1 MGFASGSVTFRR
13 YKIENWKHQNID
25 DAFIE
30 ALMTCAFGRY
40 QLAHDESTQI
50 GWVTPQHVLDAEFAG
65 EKIAAG
71 RFAHF
76 AMRLDRNTVPAA
88 IKRSYFEIER
98 IAALDASGRDFLN
111 KRELKEAREA
121 ASRRA
126 EKEAR
131 SGAFRRINAYP
142 IVVDLEK
149 AMVYFGNASNGV
161 NEHMQRL
168 FVDTFDVQLI
178 PLNTHTLA
186 MSMADFDGK
195 MRSLEDAKPSHWVS
209 IPDGADA
216 EFHGLDPS
224 DCGYLGREFLSWI
237 WFNVE
242 THEGVIRLPDG
253 SDAMMSVVNQANL
266 KCDFNLTGAVS
277 VRGDAPARMNES
289 KAALASGKQPSRLG
303 LLLASRA
310 GEWALTLD
318 GPTLG
323 VFGLQIPAGDDADA
337 DKTQILEARC
347 ESVSDLCGTLDLI
360 FQKFVRLRLSKE
372 WQEVHTRIAMWIAQF
387 DPRESSAEPR
397 LASAG

>member
-13 YKIENWKHQNID
+13 YKIQNWKHQNID
-25 DAFIE
+25 DDFVS

-40 QLAHDESTQI
+40 QLVHDESTQI

-88 IKRSYFEIER
+88 IKRSYVEIER
-98 IAALDASGRDFLN
+98 IAALEASGRDFLN

-149 AMVYFGNASNGV
+149 AMLYFGNASNGV
-161 NEHMQRL
+161 NEHMQRV
-168 FVDTFDVQLI
+168 FVDTFDVQLVPI
-178 PLNTHTLA
+178 NTNTLA
-186 MSMADFDGK
+186 ISIAEDDGI
-195 MRSLEDAKPSHWVS
+195 MRSLEDAKPAHWVAV
-209 IPDGADA
+209 PDGADA

-224 DCGYLGREFLSWI
+224 DCGYLGREFLSWV

-242 THEGVIRLPDG
+242 TNEGVIALADG
-253 SDAMMSVVNQANL
+253 TDAMMSVVNQANL
-266 KCDFNLTGAVS
+266 KCDFDLTGAIS
-277 VRGDAPARMNES
+277 VRGDAPARMKES
-289 KAALASGKQPSRLG
+289 KAALISGKQPTRLG

-310 GEWALTLD
+310 GEWSLSLD

-337 DKTQILEARC
+337 DKSQILESRC
-347 ESVSDLCGTLDLI
+347 ESVADLCASLDQV
-360 FQKFVRLRLSKE
+360 FQTFMRKRLSSE

-387 DPRESSAEPR
+387 EPRDADAEPR

>member
-13 YKIENWKHQNID
+13 YRIEHWKHANID
-25 DAFIE
+25 DSFVE
-30 ALMTCAFGRY
+30 ALTNCAFGRY
-40 QLAHDESTQI
+40 QLVHDESTQI

-76 AMRLDRNTVPAA
+76 TMRLDRNSVPAT

-98 IAALDASGRDFLN
+98 IAALEVSGRDFLN
-111 KRELKEAREA
+111 KRELKEARESA
-121 ASRRA
+121 NRRA

-149 AMVYFGNASNGV
+149 AMLYFGNASNGV

-168 FVDTFDVQLI
+168 FVDTFDVQLA

-186 MSMADFDGK
+186 ISIAEEFGN
-195 MRSLEDAKPSHWVS
+195 MRSLEDAKPAHWVS
-209 IPDGADA
+209 VPEGADSDY
-216 EFHGLDPS
+216 HGDPS

-237 WFNVE
+237 WFTVE
-242 THEGVIRLPDG
+242 SNEGVISLPDG

-266 KCDFNLTGAVS
+266 KCDFNLTGAVT
-277 VRGDAPARMNES
+277 VRGDAPARMRES
-289 KAALASGKQPSRLG
+289 KSALATGKQPTRLG

-310 GEWALTLD
+310 GEWGLTLD
-318 GPTLG
+318 GPMLG
-323 VFGLQIPAGDDADA
+323 VFGLQIPAGDDTDA
-337 DKTQILEARC
+337 DKTQILESRC
-347 ESVSDLCGTLDLI
+347 ESVADLSSTLDQL
-360 FQKFVRLRLSKE
+360 FQSFMRLRLSSE
-372 WQEVHTRIAMWIAQF
+372 WQEVHTRMAMWVAQL
-387 DPRESSAEPR
+387 DPRDSEVEPR